1 VTPSG
6 VEVAAVS
13 IGATVTGSVD
23 FDQFY
28 RDTGL
33 RVLRFVYALTGD
45 LGAAQDLTQEAYIR
59 AWQHWARI
67 AAHGDHEAWVRLVA
81 ARLVTDRW
89 RRLAVRRRAGP
100 VAIQQQVPPP
110 SEDTVL
116 LVQAL
121 RTLPP
126 RQRQVVVLH
135 YLCDRPV
142 SAIAAEIEAPEGSV
156 KVWLARARAA
166 LAAQLGSLSEA
177 ANAE

>member
-1 VTPSG
+1 
-6 VEVAAVS
+6 
-13 IGATVTGSVD
+13 VTGPID

-28 RDTGL
+28 RETGA
-33 RVLRFVYALTGD
+33 RVLRYVYALTGD
-45 LGAAQDLTQEAYIR
+45 LGAAQDLMQEAYVR
-59 AWQHWARI
+59 AWQHWGRV
-67 AAHGDHEAWVRLVA
+67 AAYGDQEAWVRVVA

-89 RRLAVRRRAGP
+89 RRMAVRRRAAP
-100 VAIQQQVPPP
+100 IPIRQQVPPP

-116 LVQAL
+116 LVRAL

-166 LAAQLGSLSEA
+166 LAAQLASLSEA